1 MWRGGVVF
9 GSAMTHRFTWKP
21 SRPRQRHASG
31 LPQNGHSGYCSCCCF
46 WERLRQRLC
55 HQLSFEDNCCMVLD
69 CLGLS
74 PEDHW
79 RQFPA
84 ILTAGE
90 DLPFAWPC
98 QLYNAAAR
106 GLQPGPSEGG
116 TRMLEKVVLE
126 QFVEGLHREMA
137 RWVGCLRSVS
147 LEAAV
152 ILAEDPPGQV
162 GGAGRHSCCHSL
174 IRFSPFPG
182 RLGPR
187 GQLSIE
193 WGSS

>member
-1 MWRGGVVF
+1 
-9 GSAMTHRFTWKP
+9 
-21 SRPRQRHASG
+21 
-31 LPQNGHSGYCSCCCF
+31 
-46 WERLRQRLC
+46 
-55 HQLSFEDNCCMVLD
+55 MVLD

-84 ILTAGE
+84 ILMAGE

-98 QLYNAAAR
+98 QLYNAASR
-106 GLQPGPSEGG
+106 GLQPGPSEGD

-137 RWVGCLRSVS
+137 NWVCCLRPVS

-152 ILAEDPPGQV
+152 ILAEDPPGHPGGGSREAQLLPLTNQILPFSSEAGPARTAEFRV
-162 GGAGRHSCCHSL
+162 GK
-174 IRFSPFPG
+174 
-182 RLGPR
+182 
-187 GQLSIE
+187 QLKS
-193 WGSS
+193 